1 MLYLHKLLPSLFL
14 PIGLTIALVGIGLLL
29 KRRSL
34 CWVGVALLYLL
45 STGFVSGKI
54 MALFEGASVPAS
66 LQTRLSGGATQVSR
80 REVARVQEAVAI
92 VVLSRDV
99 AGPEGYESRI
109 ANHFS
114 TVISE

>member
-1 MLYLHKLLPSLFL
+1 MLILHKLLPSLFL
-14 PIGLTIALVGIGLLL
+14 PIGLTIVLVGLGLLL
-29 KRRSL
+29 KKRSL
-34 CWVGVALLYLL
+34 CWAGLALLYLL

-54 MALFEGASVPAS
+54 MALFEGASGPAS